1 MSAHLVMRGRLE
13 GDLGFFMAI
22 QMLIVKLW
30 GFVCAWFVAGLRIG
44 QRSFAGGSL
53 GA

>member
-13 GDLGFFMAI
+13 GDLGFFIAI
-22 QMLIVKLW
+22 QVLIVKLW
-30 GFVCAWFVAGLRIG
+30 GFVYGWFVAGSRIG
-44 QRSFAGGSL
+44 RRSFAGGSL